1 MKAHFVSSE
10 TRLVEGQPC
19 TALCGAEIL
28 CTQWVFAWDELSIG
42 TASMLELPKLGCDK
56 CRLRIGDAVQVG
68 YIYGAVEKK
77 AA

>member
-19 TALCGAEIL
+19 TALCQAEIR
-28 CTQWVFAWDELSIG
+28 CSVFCFYWDELEIG
-42 TASMLELPKLGCDK
+42 IASMLELPKGGCDK
-56 CRLRIGDAVQVG
+56 CRLRIGDAVKVG
-68 YIYGAVEKK
+68 YIYGVSEKT